1 MKFKPEL
8 STAVLER
15 QLLDRDF
22 SAAWEAGRVRLGESC
37 LFFPKFSGTTYLP
50 YSQIVNA
57 YLRQEEVNANLCCG
71 RANFDQFFLMVRG
84 TDGQLRRGQV
94 LSKEK
99 GKEALALLAAA
110 NPAIEIGY
118 HP

>member
-1 MKFKPEL
+1 M
-8 STAVLER
+8 
-15 QLLDRDF
+15 
-22 SAAWEAGRVRLGESC
+22 RLGESC

>member
-15 QLLDRDF
+15 QLLDREF

-50 YSQIVNA
+50 YR
-57 YLRQEEVNANLCCG
+57 L
-71 RANFDQFFLMVRG
+71 
-84 TDGQLRRGQV
+84 
-94 LSKEK
+94 
-99 GKEALALLAAA
+99 
-110 NPAIEIGY
+110 
-118 HP
+118 

>member
-15 QLLDRDF
+15 QLLDREF

-84 TDGQLRRGQV
+84 QV

>member
-15 QLLDRDF
+15 QLLDREF

-37 LFFPKFSGTTYLP
+37 LFFTKFSGTTYLP